1 MIMIYRK
8 YKICFLY
15 GLLALFL
22 FSACDSLGLDKSAKT
37 RTILVYVAANNSL
50 SGDAAYN
57 YSQMLTGMKSVD
69 ARNNLLVYMRTPTA
83 ACLLKLSHSGNEV
96 TRVDTVKTYS
106 NNQNAANS
114 SVMKSVMKD
123 AFSAYPADNY
133 GLILWSHGIG
143 WVPSCLSGESSTT
156 ASSYGTR
163 SVIVDGGGSSD
174 NTYSMYINTL
184 KNTLSSVGV
193 HFDFIMSDACYMQDI
208 ETAYELKDVT
218 DYVIGSP
225 FEIASDG
232 APYQRV
238 VPFLFADADNEE
250 DYVKNIAKVYY
261 TYYHSDEDPNG
272 WSTGVCLSV
281 VKCSEL
287 GKLASLTGT
296 ILASGSAR
304 ADTLQANIKNDVS
317 NIQYFDPIYY
327 SDTHFS
333 YDMED
338 AISRIAD
345 AASLSAWETQLA
357 ATVVWNGKEPYA
369 YSELC
374 KGDVTI
380 NKDCGLGMYIPVA
393 SSNAT
398 TTQWNTFYQTLDW
411 YNDAGINV
419 FF

>member
-1 MIMIYRK
+1 MKYCK

-106 NNQNAANS
+106 QNQNSANS
-114 SVMKSVMKD
+114 SVMASVMKD
-123 AFSAYPADNY
+123 AFNAYPADNY
-133 GLILWSHGIG
+133 GLILWSHGVG
-143 WVPSCLSGESSTT
+143 WIPFCLSGESSTT

-163 SVIVDGGGSSD
+163 SIIVDGGGYSD

-184 KNTLSSVGV
+184 KSTLSSVGV

-238 VPFLFADADNEE
+238 VPFMFADADNEE
-250 DYVKNIAKVYY
+250 EYVKNIAKVYY

-287 GKLASLTGT
+287 DKLASLTGK

-304 ADTLQANIKNDVS
+304 ADTLKANIKNRLS

-327 SDTHFS
+327 SDVHFS

-338 AISRIAD
+338 AISRVAD
-345 AASLSAWETQLA
+345 ASSLSAWETQLA

-380 NKDCGLGMYIPVA
+380 NSDCGLGMYIPVA
-393 SSNAT
+393 SSNAVT
-398 TTQWNTFYQTLDW
+398 NQWNTFYQTLDW
-411 YNDAGINV
+411 YNDAGMNV
-419 FF
+419 LF